1 VLVIFL
7 AGVAAVSAAQQK
19 LASKTHTAKKAAPT
33 PTTADLAVPYPAGE
47 SLEYAAQWNKFVTA
61 ATIKLVVAGPSN
73 FYGRSAWHFQASART
88 LDPVRLL
95 YTLDDQFDSYT
106 DAASLACLQY
116 ESYIREQ
123 SKRVDLIVPMA
134 SAHAPAPR
142 NAKGSGKSGAKTAA
156 KSTAGDSG
164 APHWPADTHVYMVLP
179 GTRDPL
185 SLLYAFRAQDWQR
198 EPAARF
204 PVFDGRRFYDVSAQ
218 KESADGEV
226 EVAAGTFRVTR
237 VAIHVFESGKEMPN
251 VRFWVSLA
259 QDAARTPVLIE
270 AEVPFGTVR
279 VELTAAK

>member
-1 VLVIFL
+1 MSVVLL
-7 AGVAAVSAAQQK
+7 AGVAAVSVAQQK
-19 LASKTHTAKKAAPT
+19 RVSKTRAARKAAPV
-33 PTTADLAVPYPAGE
+33 PTTADPAAPYPAGE

-61 ATIKLVVAGPSN
+61 ATLKLVVTGRSN

-123 SKRVDLIVPMA
+123 SKRQDLIVPMA
-134 SAHAPAPR
+134 SVPAPVQR
-142 NAKGSGKSGAKTAA
+142 NAKGAGKSGAKTGA
-156 KSTAGDSG
+156 KSTVSDAG

-185 SLLYAFRAQDWQR
+185 SLLYTLRAQDWQR

-226 EVAAGTFRVTR
+226 EVTAGKFRVTR
-237 VAIHVFESGKEMPN
+237 VALRVFEGGKEMPN
-251 VRFWVSLA
+251 VKFWVSLA

>member
-1 VLVIFL
+1 LVIFL
-7 AGVAAVSAAQQK
+7 AGVAAVSAAKQK
-19 LASKTHTAKKAAPT
+19 RASKTHTAKKAAPA

-61 ATIKLVVAGPSN
+61 ATIKLVVAGPGN
-73 FYGRSAWHFQASART
+73 FYGRRAWHFQASART

-123 SKRVDLIVPMA
+123 SKRLDLIVPMA
-134 SAHAPAPR
+134 SAPAPPPR
-142 NAKGSGKSGAKTAA
+142 AAKAAGKSGAKTAA

-226 EVAAGTFRVTR
+226 EVAAGKFRVTR

-251 VRFWVSLA
+251 VKLWVSLA